1 MRAARAIVDTEIVV
15 AADTHEKKALA
26 TRVVWNDM
34 ACRGQ
39 VKAQDDN
46 NGRALT
52 FDQSPRSPRTRHLD
66 ALVPSLGF
74 LPARR
79 PMHNP

>member
-39 VKAQDDN
+39 VKAQDDKMV
-46 NGRALT
+46 GL
-52 FDQSPRSPRTRHLD
+52 
-66 ALVPSLGF
+66 
-74 LPARR
+74 
-79 PMHNP
+79 